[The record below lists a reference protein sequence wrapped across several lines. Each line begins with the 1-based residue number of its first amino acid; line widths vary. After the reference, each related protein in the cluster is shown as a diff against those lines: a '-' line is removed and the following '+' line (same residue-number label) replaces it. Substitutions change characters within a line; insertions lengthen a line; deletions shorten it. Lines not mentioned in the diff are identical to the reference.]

1 MTTECFILT
10 RTVHFGACLLFFGVF
25 VFDRF
30 MAASIFGGE
39 KTEAA
44 NYWKSRVRLFSL
56 VLLPIIFISGIA
68 WFVLVAMAMSGQPP
82 QLEILKTVWMQTQF
96 GTVWKIRFITWI
108 ATTVTVAFF
117 LFSKSQSPFRKDLVW
132 LQLFFGGVLLG
143 SLAWA
148 GHGEED
154 SRWHLV
160 ADILHLLVAGL
171 WPTGL
176 LPFAILLRKFRRTSE
191 PAIVLLIRRFS
202 ALSLFSVSL
211 LTATGLINSWF
222 LVSSFSNLFNQTY
235 GHWLMVKITFFCVAV
250 AIGAVNLLRLKPS
263 LSVESLQSQ
272 NAQMTAAQL
281 QFNVQVELILGM
293 TIVIVVAIL
302 GILPPANH

>member
-1 MTTECFILT
+1 M
-10 RTVHFGACLLFFGVF
+10 LFFGVF
-25 VFDRF
+25 AFDRF
-30 MAASIFGGE
+30 VTASILGGE

-44 NYWKSRVRLFSL
+44 NYWKSCVRLFSL
-56 VLLPIIFISGIA
+56 FLLPIIFISGIV

-96 GTVWKIRFITWI
+96 GMVWKIRFITWI
-108 ATTVTVAFF
+108 AATVTVAPF
-117 LFSKSQSPFRKDLVW
+117 LFSKSQSPFQKGLIW
-132 LQLFFGGVLLG
+132 LQLVFGGVLLG

-176 LPFAILLRKFRRTSE
+176 LPFAMLLREFRRTSE

-202 ALSLFSVSL
+202 ALSLLSVSL
-211 LTATGLINSWF
+211 LSATGLINSWF
-222 LVSSFSNLFNQTY
+222 LVGSFSNLFNQTY
-235 GHWLMVKITFFCVAV
+235 GRWLMVKIAFFCVAV
-250 AIGAVNLLRLKPS
+250 AIGAVNLLRLKPR

-272 NAQMTAAQL
+272 NAQMTAVQL
-281 QFNVQVELILGM
+281 QFNVQVELVLGIA
-293 TIVIVVAIL
+293 IVIVVAIL